1 MGKGKDEGAEMR
13 RTFWTTALAWATG
26 FCMAAGI
33 ASATTMLNAWREY
46 GEYFQLGYVV
56 GYIDAVKLENL
67 KDRRT
72 MIPTSGTADFEYW
85 RKLVNEYFAD
95 PKNANRSV
103 PDAMFAAGKIVSQN
117 ITRSLQER
125 QQQSPSPSPAASSPP
140 ASPAASP

>member
-1 MGKGKDEGAEMR
+1 MR
-13 RTFWTTALAWATG
+13 RTIVATTVAWVAG
-26 FCMAAGI
+26 FLMAEGI
-33 ASATTMLNAWREY
+33 ASAVTMLGAWRDL

-56 GYIDAVKLENL
+56 GYLDAVKLENL